1 MPEKGCGSSADLSRN
16 FLRFSAGCIKQLVAG
31 KIVNKNRKMP
41 CFLDRFECD
50 GLTWQ
55 LAFPI
60 MQINYTRQHFYM
72 ETDILHLSC
81 ACTKCQ
87 METTL
92 RLSDN
97 RLFSQLRRFLLV
109 IIKRAFLRAVFW
121 GSHNKQI
128 GYYFFVFSSR

>member
-1 MPEKGCGSSADLSRN
+1 
-16 FLRFSAGCIKQLVAG
+16 
-31 KIVNKNRKMP
+31 MP

-72 ETDILHLSC
+72 ETDILHLSS

-97 RLFSQLRRFLLV
+97 RLFQPASKISFGHHQRRFFYEPCFGEAITIKLA
-109 IIKRAFLRAVFW
+109 IIFL
-121 GSHNKQI
+121 
-128 GYYFFVFSSR
+128 YFRHDNNYRQDAQFYHFGNNETLTGCFCR